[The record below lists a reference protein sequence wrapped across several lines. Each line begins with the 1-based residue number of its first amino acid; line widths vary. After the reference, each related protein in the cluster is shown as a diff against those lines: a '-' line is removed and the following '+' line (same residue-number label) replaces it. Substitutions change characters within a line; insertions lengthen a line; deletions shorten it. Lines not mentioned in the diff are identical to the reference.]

1 MPYSSAGQQ
10 PYGGG
15 SSMGGGGS
23 GRNAGGLPTSYS
35 TPGPIMDGTTARP
48 RLCRH
53 ARAYTDT
60 GSG

>member
-48 RLCRH
+48 RL
-53 ARAYTDT
+53 YTR
-60 GSG
+60 SRVH